1 MGHVTTTST
10 PAPRKHR
17 SLIEIYNAENAAAA
31 EAAANPV
38 VAFYCRVSTKDKG
51 QDPYNQ
57 LLQLHAFCESK
68 KWKVAQVYQDHES
81 AGAGKVRE
89 AYTRL
94 FQDAAKPGRKWNL
107 LMFWS
112 LDRFSREGV
121 YETLYKLTELDRMGV
136 RFLSLQEQ
144 YLDTLGPFRDAVV
157 AILAAVAKLERTR
170 ISERVKAGMDR
181 CKLEGKK
188 FGRKLI
194 PMDEGKLRRMQA
206 KGASLA
212 QMAVAM
218 GTSRTTVLKRLRRID
233 SPSPE
238 PG

>member
-1 MGHVTTTST
+1 
-10 PAPRKHR
+10 
-17 SLIEIYNAENAAAA
+17 
-31 EAAANPV
+31 
-38 VAFYCRVSTKDKG
+38 
-51 QDPYNQ
+51 
-57 LLQLHAFCESK
+57 
-68 KWKVAQVYQDHES
+68 VAQIYQDHES
-81 AGAGKVRE
+81 AGGGKVRE

-94 FQDAAKPGRKWNL
+94 FQDAAKPGRKWDL

-121 YETLYKLTELDRMGV
+121 YETLFKLTELDRLGV

-188 FGRKLI
+188 FGRKLV
-194 PMDEGKLRRMQA
+194 PMDEDRLLGMQS

-218 GTSRTTVLKRLRRID
+218 GTGRTTILRRLRQL
-233 SPSPE
+233 SPAGPVL
-238 PG
+238 